1 MLSLFGE
8 GRFLHKQEFLGITT
22 CPKSSVLSTPLSI
35 DAEPAGPRSQTQLPC
50 PLNNPW
56 EKLVPPEGGLMS
68 PGQTSVSIPPL
79 EDPVPVMTI

>member
-22 CPKSSVLSTPLSI
+22 HPKCSVPSTPLSI
-35 DAEPAGPRSQTQLPC
+35 DAEPAGPRSQTQLLC
-50 PLNNPW
+50 PLNPW
-56 EKLVPPEGGLMS
+56 EMLAPPEGGLMS